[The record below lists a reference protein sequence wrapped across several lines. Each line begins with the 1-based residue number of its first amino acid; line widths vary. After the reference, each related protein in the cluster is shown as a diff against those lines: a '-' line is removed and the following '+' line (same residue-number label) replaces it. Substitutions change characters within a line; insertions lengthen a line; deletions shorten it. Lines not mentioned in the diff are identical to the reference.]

1 MITNE
6 EINHALSLS
15 SLIYINSKA
24 CTSTGLKLVQII
36 YDKDTDTQGAVMADY
51 INMKLY
57 IVFRGTKGERDILTD
72 IECLQ
77 EKTSI
82 RNRDCSVHKGFLK
95 AYKSVKSQ
103 IDTIALPE
111 FENYDIIT
119 CGHSLGGALATICG
133 ADISTTNK
141 IYTITFGSP
150 RVGNTKFVSIFKDH
164 VTLCYRFI
172 HHNDI
177 VPTMPRINYNHV
189 DKQIRLDDNGKEISY
204 MNIWKRL
211 IYWIKGKQKL
221 DLSLVSIKDH
231 FMEKYIH
238 TVTLWCNRS

>member
-6 EINHALSLS
+6 EITHALSLS
-15 SLIYINSKA
+15 SLIYIDDNA
-24 CTSTGLKLVQII
+24 CTSTGLKKIKTI
-36 YDKDTDTQGAVMADY
+36 SDKDTDTQGAILVDY
-51 INMKLY
+51 LNMKLY

-72 IECLQ
+72 LECLQ

-82 RNRDCSVHKGFLK
+82 QNRDCTVHRGFLK
-95 AYKSVKSQ
+95 AYKSIKSQ
-103 IDTIALPE
+103 IDSIKFAD
-111 FENYDIIT
+111 FENYDIII
-119 CGHSLGGALATICG
+119 CGHSLGGALATICA

-150 RVGNTKFVSIFKDH
+150 RVGNSRFTSIFNNH
-164 VTLCYRFI
+164 VTLYYRFI
-172 HHNDI
+172 HQNDI

-189 DKQIRLDDNGKEISY
+189 GKQIRIDDNGKEISY

-221 DLSLVSIKDH
+221 DLNLVSVKDH

-238 TVTLWCNRS
+238 AVTKWCSIS